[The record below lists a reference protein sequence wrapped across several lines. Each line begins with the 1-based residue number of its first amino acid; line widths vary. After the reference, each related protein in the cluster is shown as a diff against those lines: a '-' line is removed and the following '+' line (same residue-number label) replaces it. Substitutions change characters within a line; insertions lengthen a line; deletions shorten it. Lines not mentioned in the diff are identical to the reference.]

1 MWGRKKPDERQ
12 AAMPEPKNLQEN
24 EPAKPSVASSRGN
37 AQVNER
43 AVGPTGAMKSSV
55 AARLGANLRI
65 KGEITGSEDLMID
78 GTFEGLVLLDEGKLT
93 IGPTARVTADIVATE
108 VAVSGN
114 LKGNVRAKNRIEI
127 KKDGSVTGDLTTPQ
141 ILIEDGAF
149 FQGSIEIDGSVEKG
163 TPKSA
168 SSQAASTSTPPK
180 VA

>member
-1 MWGRKKPDERQ
+1 
-12 AAMPEPKNLQEN
+12 
-24 EPAKPSVASSRGN
+24 
-37 AQVNER
+37 
-43 AVGPTGAMKSSV
+43 TC
-55 AARLGANLRI
+55 
-65 KGEITGSEDLMID
+65 
-78 GTFEGLVLLDEGKLT
+78 EGIVVRDQGKLT
-93 IGPTARVTADIVATE
+93 VEPTARVTTEIVASE